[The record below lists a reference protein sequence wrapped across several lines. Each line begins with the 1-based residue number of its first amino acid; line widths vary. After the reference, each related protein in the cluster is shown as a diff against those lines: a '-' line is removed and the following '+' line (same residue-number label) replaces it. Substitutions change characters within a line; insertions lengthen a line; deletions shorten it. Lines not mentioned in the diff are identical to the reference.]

1 MLDTT
6 QKERAVKQNR
16 FAAVTRILSGIF
28 GACLLLNPQPSLSQ
42 TTGSTTA
49 TGASNELNPAISF
62 NGLFLGRW
70 AEGSESEEG
79 HEEKHGHAHAVG
91 DGIKAQEFELAMTA
105 VVDPYFKAAAY
116 VAYEP
121 SPEGPEAVLAAEEVY
136 IQTTSLPTGLGV
148 RAGRFFLPFGRHNQI
163 HVHQYPFIEAPLAM
177 RGLIGDEGA
186 GDVGVE
192 VSYSPPVSWYLN
204 LRGVVGDG
212 AVEGIYDA
220 EDSEMSYLG
229 RVENLWD
236 LSEAATLEAGLSF
249 LRGPLGGEHDHEE
262 LMKDEHEET
271 HDEHLSYYGAD
282 LRIKW
287 KDPRRTHGRALV
299 WENEFIGRTVPGR
312 KDSYGFFSL
321 ARFRAARL
329 WWIGGGYSF
338 LSRAESERLTDH
350 EIRGQVAFVLSEFS
364 ALRFDLA
371 YNKPEEGDSRITGLL
386 QINFT
391 IGAHPAHG
399 Y

>member
-1 MLDTT
+1 MH
-6 QKERAVKQNR
+6 KERTVKHNR
-16 FAAVTRILSGIF
+16 FTVVARIVLGIF
-28 GACLLLNPQPSLSQ
+28 AALLFLNPQTALSQ

-49 TGASNELNPAISF
+49 TGTSNELNPAISF
-62 NGLFLGRW
+62 NGLFLGYW
-70 AEGSESEEG
+70 SEGSEPEEEH
-79 HEEKHGHAHAVG
+79 HEKQHGHVHALS

-121 SPEGPEAVLAAEEVY
+121 SSEGPEAVLAAEEVY

-163 HVHQYPFIEAPLAM
+163 HVHQYPFIQAPLAM
-177 RGLIGDEGA
+177 RRLIGDEGA

-192 VSYSPPVSWYLN
+192 VSYSPPVPWYLN

-212 AVEGIYDA
+212 AVEGIFDA
-220 EDSEMSYLG
+220 ENSEMSYLG

-236 LSEAATLEAGLSF
+236 LSEAATLEAGLSL

-262 LMKDEHEET
+262 HLKDEHDEA
-271 HDEHLSYYGAD
+271 HDTEHLSYYGAD

-287 KDPRRTHGRALV
+287 KDPRKTHGRALV
-299 WENEFIGRTVPGR
+299 WENEFIGQSVPGR

-338 LSRAESERLTDH
+338 LSQAHSEREIDH
-350 EIRGQVAFVLSEFS
+350 EIKGQVALVLSEFS

-371 YNKPEEGDSRITGLL
+371 YNMPEEGDSRITGLL
-386 QINFT
+386 QVNFT